1 MINVIKFE
9 FQRRDHHWGL
19 HHSGRA
25 IEGEGTQGLE
35 RMQGLEEK
43 MKEGHG
49 DWKQKHRNM

>member
-25 IEGEGTQGLE
+25 VEGEGTQGLE
-35 RMQGLEEK
+35 SAGFRRKDERGA
-43 MKEGHG
+43 
-49 DWKQKHRNM
+49 W